1 MKASPFEFR
10 YRYVLHLV
18 LFLLGFTAPW
28 NYWLHLDPPGP
39 NSHVWGILAVNL
51 TQLGVTNIGVAFNL
65 LLWAAIVLA
74 FAGASLRTWGS
85 AYLGSAVV
93 KDGGMHAGAAG
104 IVEAGPFRYVRNP
117 LYVGTFLQTLAL
129 SLLMPRSGAIFTIV
143 TVGLLQGRLI
153 LAEEPFLEKE
163 IGARYVAYRT
173 LVPRIV
179 PSLRPRIA
187 AQGFAARWPQAF
199 VGEIAMWGIAFS
211 FAFLGWRYNA
221 ELLIQC
227 VIVSV
232 GVAILMRAVGK
243 GGSESGTARR
253 SAKADS
259 LLE

>member
-1 MKASPFEFR
+1 MKATRLEYRFR
-10 YRYVLHLV
+10 YGIHLV
-18 LFLLGFTAPW
+18 LFLLGFFAPW

-65 LLWAAIVLA
+65 LLWVAIALA
-74 FAGASLRTWGS
+74 FAGAGLRTWGS

-93 KDGGMHAGAAG
+93 TDGAMHTATMG

-117 LYVGTFLQTLAL
+117 LYLGTFLQTLAL

-143 TVGLLQGRLI
+143 TIGVLQARLI

-163 IGARYVAYRT
+163 IGAPYVAYRT

-187 AQGFAARWPQAF
+187 AQGFSARWPQAF
-199 VGEIAMWGIAFS
+199 LGEIAMWGIAFS
-211 FAFLGWRYNA
+211 FAVVGWRYNA

-232 GVAILMRAVGK
+232 GVAILMRAVVN
-243 GGSESGTARR
+243 GGTEFATGRR
-253 SAKADS
+253 SINADS
-259 LLE
+259 LRE